1 MLPCLF
7 WSWLAVLGGNQPQ
20 IVMLELFQA
29 RMVKFLPAGCWLV
42 CKTLIYCR
50 ADPGKQTVCL
60 LRSGIKGE
68 EDFIQ
73 VGVDPTD
80 AAIGP
85 HDEPD
90 GRVNVEEVRVSQ
102 LLKEF

>member
-1 MLPCLF
+1 MT
-7 WSWLAVLGGNQPQ
+7 VLGGSQPQ
-20 IVMLELFQA
+20 IVMLELFLA

-42 CKTLIYCR
+42 CKPLVDCR
-50 ADPGKQTVCL
+50 AGPGKQIVCL

-90 GRVNVEEVRVSQ
+90 GSVKV
-102 LLKEF
+102 